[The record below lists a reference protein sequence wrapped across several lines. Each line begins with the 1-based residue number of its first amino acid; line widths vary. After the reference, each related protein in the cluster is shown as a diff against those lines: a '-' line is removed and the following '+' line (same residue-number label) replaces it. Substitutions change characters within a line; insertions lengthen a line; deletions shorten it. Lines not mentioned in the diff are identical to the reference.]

1 MEERLSMKQAAER
14 LGVSVDTI
22 RRRLKKGELVGEK
35 EPTPQGFEWRIILPR
50 EESDTTEPQGEPVT
64 DSHAGDAIELELL
77 RERIDE
83 LKQERD
89 DWKEQAQRSA
99 EAEREL
105 RILLRQAQ
113 ELALPAKATPQ
124 DAPEST
130 ESGSPISGVMQE
142 KPSAKGWLAR
152 LLGALRGGSGT

>member
-1 MEERLSMKQAAER
+1 MSEDRLSMKDAAER

-22 RRRLKKGELVGEK
+22 RRRLKKGDLVGEK
-35 EPTPQGFEWRIILPR
+35 EPTPQGFEWRIILPPK
-50 EESDTTEPQGEPVT
+50 ESDATEPQGEPET
-64 DSHAGDAIELELL
+64 ASHAGDAIELELL

-113 ELALPAKATPQ
+113 ELALPEKATRQ
-124 DAPEST
+124 DAPGTPESD
-130 ESGSPISGVMQE
+130 SPISGDSQE
-142 KPSAKGWLAR
+142 VSFWVR
-152 LLGALRGGSGT
+152 LRRKLFT

>member
-1 MEERLSMKQAAER
+1 MEERLPIKEAAER
-14 LGVSVDTI
+14 LGVSPDTI
-22 RRRLKKGELVGEK
+22 RRRMKKGELVGEK
-35 EPTPQGFEWRIILPR
+35 EPTPQGYEWRIILPR
-50 EESDTTEPQGEPVT
+50 EEADATEPQGEPVT
-64 DSHAGDAIELELL
+64 ASHAGDAIELELL

-105 RILLRQAQ
+105 RVLLRQSQ
-113 ELALPAKATPQ
+113 ELALPAKATRQ
-124 DAPEST
+124 DAPGAP

-142 KPSAKGWLAR
+142 EHGSKGWLAR
-152 LLGALRGGSGT
+152 LLASLRGSSD

>member
-35 EPTPQGFEWRIILPR
+35 EPTPQGYEWRIILPR
-50 EESDTTEPQGEPVT
+50 EESDATEPQGEPET
-64 DSHAGDAIELELL
+64 TSHAGDAIELELL

-99 EAEREL
+99 EAEAEL
-105 RILLRQAQ
+105 RRLLWQAQ
-113 ELALPAKATPQ
+113 ERALPEKATRQ
-124 DAPEST
+124 DAPGAP

-142 KPSAKGWLAR
+142 ARGSKGWLAR
-152 LLGALRGGSGT
+152 LLGALRGDGR